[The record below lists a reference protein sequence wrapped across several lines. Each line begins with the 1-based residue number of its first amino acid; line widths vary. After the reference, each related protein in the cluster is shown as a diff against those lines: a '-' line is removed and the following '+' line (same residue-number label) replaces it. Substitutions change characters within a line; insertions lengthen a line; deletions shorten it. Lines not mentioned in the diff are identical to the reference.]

1 MTIILKD
8 ETTYEIIGFEEGVS
22 ITMICA
28 DQAAVMAAWASFT
41 DENLSEFYIEDYGSR
56 MRYWNYKVNGMFT
69 NTDEGTEGITARFLV
84 KHTEMSQEYEMIRQ
98 LSAQTEQSF
107 DNVRRD
113 REQTDQAIQTL
124 TEEKAALEETVADLT
139 GQLEQLSDAKE
150 MLEECLLEI
159 SEIIYA

>member
-1 MTIILKD
+1 MTIILND

-22 ITMICA
+22 ITMLCE
-28 DQAAVMAAWASFT
+28 DQAAVMEAWSKLT
-41 DENLSEFYIEDYGSR
+41 DENLSEFFIEDYGSR

-98 LSAQTEQSF
+98 LSAETEQSF

-124 TEEKAALEETVADLT
+124 TEEKAALQETVTDLT
-139 GQLEQLSDAKE
+139 EQIEQLSDAKE

>member
-1 MTIILKD
+1 MTIILND

-28 DQAAVMAAWASFT
+28 DQAAVMEAWSKLT
-41 DENLSEFYIEDYGSR
+41 DENLSEFFIEDYGSR

-124 TEEKAALEETVADLT
+124 TEEKAALEGTVTDLT
-139 GQLEQLSDAKE
+139 QQIEQLSDAKE